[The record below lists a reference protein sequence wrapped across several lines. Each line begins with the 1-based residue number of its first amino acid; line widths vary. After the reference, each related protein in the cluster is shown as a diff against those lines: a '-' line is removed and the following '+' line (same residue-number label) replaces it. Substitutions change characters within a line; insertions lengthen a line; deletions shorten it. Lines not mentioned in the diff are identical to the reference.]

1 MNKNLTIRPKIL
13 VTIPRMPYP
22 LNSGGRIA
30 IYDSLKLLSKKYDLT
45 LVIIDDNAANKVY
58 ILELKKYSDNIYFFG
73 KSKISCYK
81 NAIIGLFK
89 NRPLQVGYFYF
100 NDVQELINKI
110 FKHHDLFFSF
120 MIRTSLYGYNLDVNK
135 VHYSIDSMYLN
146 YLKSSEKT
154 KSILWK
160 LIYKIELPLLK
171 KTEIKFIKAFNVTTF
186 VSRDECG
193 YWEHFGNSFTLPHGV
208 DDAIFNYNK
217 FDIKFKNSISF
228 IGRMD
233 YQPNIDAVIWFVKN
247 VFPNLNPNIVFNII
261 GGFPTNEILN
271 LENEKIKVLGFLED
285 PYVVLSSGLCTIAP
299 MQTGG
304 GLQTKILIAMA
315 VKSIVISTSLASK
328 PIDGSENY
336 KNIIIQ
342 DNPDQMALIINDIY
356 ENSFNYLAIKNDAH
370 NLILN
375 NYSFKVIENKLFNI
389 VDKYI
394 L

>member
-1 MNKNLTIRPKIL
+1 
-13 VTIPRMPYP
+13 
-22 LNSGGRIA
+22 
-30 IYDSLKLLSKKYDLT
+30 
-45 LVIIDDNAANKVY
+45 
-58 ILELKKYSDNIYFFG
+58 
-73 KSKISCYK
+73 
-81 NAIIGLFK
+81 
-89 NRPLQVGYFYF
+89 
-100 NDVQELINKI
+100 
-110 FKHHDLFFSF
+110 
-120 MIRTSLYGYNLDVNK
+120 
-135 VHYSIDSMYLN
+135 
-146 YLKSSEKT
+146 
-154 KSILWK
+154 
-160 LIYKIELPLLK
+160 
-171 KTEIKFIKAFNVTTF
+171 
-186 VSRDECG
+186 
-193 YWEHFGNSFTLPHGV
+193 
-208 DDAIFNYNK
+208 
-217 FDIKFKNSISF
+217 
-228 IGRMD
+228 MD

-261 GGFPTNEILN
+261 GGFATNEILN

-356 ENSFNYLAIKNDAH
+356 ENSFNYLTIKNDAQ